1 MGEREMKKPEF
12 PKPRLIR
19 EDFLPYEPMK
29 NYRIKKVTD
38 GNVTRYFPQ
47 VKFLFWWYNLI
58 YASPYNGDGG
68 FSTLKEAQ
76 EKLCSYLKK
85 SVVEFIDFDYERD
98 CK

>member
-1 MGEREMKKPEF
+1 MIEKPEF

-47 VKFLFWWYNLI
+47 VKHLFWWHNLI
-58 YASPYNGDGG
+58 YSPPYTYNNDGG
-68 FSTLKEAQ
+68 FSTLEEARYAIQ
-76 EKLCSYLKK
+76 KLKK
-85 SVVEFIDFDYERD
+85 KEKSVEYIYDLD
-98 CK
+98 

>member
-1 MGEREMKKPEF
+1 MKPQKPEF

-38 GNVTRYFPQ
+38 EDGTRYFPQ
-47 VKFLFWWYNLI
+47 VKFLFWWHN
-58 YASPYNGDGG
+58 PYKFEPYRDGG

-85 SVVEFIDFDYERD
+85 SVVEFIDFDPNRD

>member
-1 MGEREMKKPEF
+1 MIKPEF

-38 GNVTRYFPQ
+38 EDGTRYFPQ
-47 VKFLFWWYNLI
+47 VKHLFWWHNLI
-58 YASPYNGDGG
+58 YSIPYTYTYDDGG
-68 FSTLKEAQ
+68 FSTLEEAQ

-85 SVVEFIDFDYERD
+85 SVVEFIDFDPNRD

>member
-1 MGEREMKKPEF
+1 MKPQKPEF
-12 PKPRLIR
+12 PRPRLIR

-38 GNVTRYFPQ
+38 EEDTRYYPQ

-58 YASPYNGDGG
+58 YPSPYNGDGG
-68 FSTLKEAQ
+68 FSTLEVAQ

-85 SVVEFIDFDYERD
+85 SVVEFIDFDPIED

>member
-1 MGEREMKKPEF
+1 MIKPEF

-47 VKFLFWWYNLI
+47 VKFLFWWYN
-58 YASPYNGDGG
+58 PYKDFEFYRDGG
-68 FSTLKEAQ
+68 FSTLEEAQ

-85 SVVEFIDFDYERD
+85 SVVEFIDFDPNRD